1 MSDVRSVLELA
12 RLVRPDD
19 LRDYV
24 LRRGWQPVP
33 VGSANIRR
41 FVETSDGLTVIAPA
55 TTTGVDYGET
65 VARVLSILAEHE
77 QRSAYDILAQV
88 STPSDVIRA
97 QVASVFT
104 RDGTIPLSKCLKLV
118 HGMQDLVTYS
128 ACAEV
133 SPSPVPYHA
142 RKLKEALQLS
152 EKARFGQT
160 EVGSFIATLYFP
172 VPIPEPPPVVMQT
185 ALFPLPPEP
194 PPLPPPERRV
204 IARIVRGLAKVA
216 EAARD
221 HDYRVLMDAYSDGF
235 SSNMCESLSSLFSAF
250 PGGSCTFS
258 ADFDPIYAAPTDVPT
273 GPITISTDAVP
284 MLNEAAERL
293 QPTEP
298 PRPVEVDGFVT
309 TLHHDWRE
317 GGDDDEEADQEPF
330 RVWVLWN
337 DRGNFK
343 KVQFDLDPETHTR
356 AVDAYQKK
364 TRVKI
369 DGTLERHGRKWVL
382 LNPSNFRVG

>member
-1 MSDVRSVLELA
+1 MSDLRSVLELA

-19 LRDYV
+19 LRGYL
-24 LRRGWQPVP
+24 LRRGWQQVRAE
-33 VGSANIRR
+33 SANIHR
-41 FVETSDGLTVIAPA
+41 FQEADDGLILIAPA

-65 VARVLSILAEHE
+65 VARVLGILAEYE

-118 HGMQDLVTYS
+118 HGMHDLVTYS
-128 ACAEV
+128 ACAEM

-172 VPIPEPPPVVMQT
+172 VPIPEAPSVSLQGEMFPPPP
-185 ALFPLPPEP
+185 APS
-194 PPLPPPERRV
+194 PLPPPERRV

-216 EAARD
+216 VAARE
-221 HDYRVLMDAYSDGF
+221 HDYRVLMDAYADGF
-235 SSNMCESLSSLFSAF
+235 SSNMCESLSSLFGAF

-258 ADFDPIYAAPTDVPT
+258 ADFDPIYDAPADVPT

-298 PRPVEVDGFVT
+298 PRTAEVDGYVT
-309 TLHHDWRE
+309 TLHHDWYD
-317 GGDDDEEADQEPF
+317 GDDDDEGDQEPF

-337 DRGNFK
+337 DRGKVK
-343 KVQFDLDPETHTR
+343 KVQFDLDPDTHTK
-356 AVDAYQKK
+356 AVYAYQQK
-364 TRVKI
+364 TRVRVE
-369 DGTLERHGRKWVL
+369 GTLERHGRKWVL
-382 LNPSNFRVG
+382 MSPSNFRSE